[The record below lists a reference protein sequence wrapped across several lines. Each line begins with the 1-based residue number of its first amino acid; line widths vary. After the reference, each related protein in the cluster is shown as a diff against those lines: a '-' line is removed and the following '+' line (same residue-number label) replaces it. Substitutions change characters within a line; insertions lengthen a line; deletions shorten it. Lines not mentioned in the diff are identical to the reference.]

1 MKGKSSLLWAFLSA
15 SVLYGCIGGKSSVK
29 SQQLYTVNDN
39 DTVYEQAAYFFMISG
54 STYNAINPKY
64 IVNKNGW
71 TIQNDVFWEDTIA
84 KTVALSIPTL
94 GIIDLNAVHD
104 AKTWDYKINDMPL
117 WEEIRYIASA
127 LMPQAIISAEYIPYE
142 KPYDET
148 KGYMDI
154 KTCHPD
160 KLKTD
165 ARHTLYLLNGTEITE
180 KIFEAVNPVY
190 IKSQKRIVDEQ
201 ELKRFGRKKIKNVVE
216 VETFSYEDLI
226 APQQTS
232 LKENDLSD
240 VYLVNGI
247 RLNKKSFD
255 AINKTC
261 FHKWYKFSR
270 KDKRATPYL
279 KKYPNA
285 EQLEVGI
292 IE

>member
-1 MKGKSSLLWAFLSA
+1 MSQKYVEIWEASKSSRNVLNLGMYWQLKVYIWIFLIGFGCWD
-15 SVLYGCIGGKSSVK
+15 VLN
-29 SQQLYTVNDN
+29 TV
-39 DTVYEQAAYFFMISG
+39 I
-54 STYNAINPKY
+54 
-64 IVNKNGW
+64 KNGW

-94 GIIDLNAVHD
+94 GIIDRNAVHD
-104 AKTWDYKINDMPL
+104 AETWDYKINGMPL
-117 WEEIRYIASA
+117 WKEMRHIASA

-142 KPYDET
+142 NPDGKV

-160 KLKTD
+160 KLKMDT
-165 ARHTLYLLNGTEITE
+165 RHTLYLLNGSEITE
-180 KIFEAVNPVY
+180 KIFDAVNPVY
-190 IKSQKRIVDEQ
+190 IKSLKRIVDEQ

-216 VETFSYEDLI
+216 VETFSYEDLT
-226 APQQTS
+226 APQQAS
-232 LKENDLSD
+232 LKENDLLD
-240 VYLVNGI
+240 VYLVNDI

-255 AINKTC
+255 AINKTG

-285 EQLEVGI
+285 GSIEIGI